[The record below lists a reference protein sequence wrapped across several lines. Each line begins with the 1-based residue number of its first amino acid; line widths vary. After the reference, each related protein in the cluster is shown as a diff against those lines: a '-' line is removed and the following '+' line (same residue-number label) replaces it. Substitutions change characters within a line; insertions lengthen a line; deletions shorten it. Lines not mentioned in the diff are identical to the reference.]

1 MNFLYAVI
9 VGVGIGLIG
18 GFALR
23 GRQPNV
29 IWLSPVLATAGAL
42 IGALLGAVF
51 GDTRQYGPK
60 EITLQVL
67 LAIVGVG
74 VTYFLGSRA
83 PAGTPGG
90 PAG

>member
-9 VGVGIGLIG
+9 VGVVIGLIG

-23 GRQPNV
+23 GRQPNA
-29 IWLSPVLATAGAL
+29 IWLSPVLAIAGTLVA
-42 IGALLGAVF
+42 AVLGAVF
-51 GDTRQYGPK
+51 GDTRQYGLK
-60 EITLQVL
+60 EIALQVV

-74 VTYFLGSRA
+74 VTYFLGRRA
-83 PAGTPGG
+83 AVGMSGG

>member
-9 VGVGIGLIG
+9 VGVVIGLIG

-23 GRQPNV
+23 GRQPRAM
-29 IWLSPVLATAGAL
+29 WLSPVLATAGAL
-42 IGALLGAVF
+42 VAAVLAAIF
-51 GDTRQYGPK
+51 GDDRQYGPK
-60 EITLQVL
+60 EIALQVV

-83 PAGTPGG
+83 SAGVPAG